1 MSRRLQWKTSI
12 VVDAPRERVWA
23 IADDI
28 SAIPS
33 YHPEVRKVDLLSGR
47 STRALGV
54 RYRCTIPEGRKGSC
68 VEEVVGYVP
77 GESVTTAFPED
88 TWGLSEMLADFVVE
102 TSLHTVAGGRTLI
115 RLEAHYR
122 PVGLRMKLANAL
134 FLKRVMARRSHKVL
148 EGIKRLAA
156 AG

>member
-1 MSRRLQWKTSI
+1 MRPSLQWNTSI

-54 RYRCTIPEGRKGSC
+54 RYRCTVPEGRTGSC

-88 TWGLSEMLADFVVE
+88 TWGLSRMLADFTVE
-102 TSLHTVAGGRTLI
+102 TSLHPVADGQTLV
-115 RLEAHYR
+115 RVEAYYR
-122 PVGLRMKLANAL
+122 PLGLRTKIANAL
-134 FLKRVMARRSHKVL
+134 FLRRVMARRAHKVL
-148 EGIKRLAA
+148 EGIKRLVERT
-156 AG
+156 